1 MGANGETSEA
11 GGEDGDEAIPDAS
24 RPSSTDQTP
33 PAAPLDR
40 WDLALLALVGG
51 LCGYVFYWLIQN
63 HESIDDR
70 LTGALGVYLVVGAAS
85 FAVCWAREAM
95 PARLVLILCITALT
109 GIVTW
114 LITGGSPDETGMV
127 QDQTAGF
134 WFFPSLPLV
143 MFLGLVFGLV
153 AIGQNR
159 ARWPYPAIFRTGLNL
174 PIQWGF
180 GLAAAGLLTGFVYL
194 WALALSAA
202 GWDGLNQAFEAG
214 WLASPLAGTI
224 AGLAIGLARSV
235 NKLREAAEA
244 IILIAAKLALPI
256 LAVFSVAFASAILI
270 GGIDNLQAAGSP
282 TAILLSL
289 AILAKLIFNA
299 VYRDGSE
306 RPGRIMR
313 SFAWIALATLPV
325 YASLAVHGILLRV
338 TEYGFSPSRVIVL
351 IVAGLV
357 AAYTL
362 LLLLSLAGDILR
374 PARQGWM
381 PLVSRLNTGFAGLW
395 FVLLLALQSP
405 LLSPNSI
412 SAADQVARLM
422 DGRTEAEDFDYRTL
436 RFNMGA
442 PGRRAIGQLTELTD
456 HPEAE
461 LISARA
467 EEMRDMISPW
477 VPAQSQT
484 PTATGQR
491 EPYREPY
498 EAAPAQWLDRIDQ
511 LQSIGVDEARALLEV
526 ATLRRDAAQALMC
539 EIRASDTLSAGQKVA
554 AERALQTRV
563 SHFLANANLIASGFP
578 ELADD
583 PALLQPSMASG
594 HWTPDARLCR

>member
-1 MGANGETSEA
+1 MGETGAANEA
-11 GGEDGDEAIPDAS
+11 GGDTVTGAS
-24 RPSSTDQTP
+24 QVSSPERDLPGPP
-33 PAAPLDR
+33 PASLDR
-40 WDLALLALVGG
+40 WDMLLLALIGG
-51 LCGYVFYWLIQN
+51 LCGYGFYALIEFN
-63 HESIDDR
+63 ESIDDR
-70 LTGALGVYLVVGAAS
+70 LTAPLFVWVITGAAS
-85 FAVCWAREAM
+85 ISVSWARSAM
-95 PARLVLILCITALT
+95 PARLGLALGLMALIGL
-109 GIVTW
+109 VTW
-114 LITGGSPDETGMV
+114 LITGDSAAMADGPGFTMR
-127 QDQTAGF
+127 F
-134 WFFPSLPLV
+134 WFFPSIALV
-143 MFLGLVFGLV
+143 TFLGLVFGLV
-153 AIGQNR
+153 SIEQGR

-202 GWDGLNQAFEAG
+202 GWDGLNQAFKAG

-256 LAVFSVAFASAILI
+256 LAVFSVAFAAAILI

-422 DGRTEAEDFDYRTL
+422 DGRTQAEDFDYRTL